1 MVTVEE
7 GVGITDLHSLGINP
21 GKMTEFNDK
30 KELEELAEIL
40 KQGMLQDYRMAY
52 SGLGQKYEAE
62 SKATVNP

>member
-7 GVGITDLHSLGINP
+7 GTGITDLRSLGINP

-30 KELEELAEIL
+30 KELEGLADIL
-40 KQGMLQDYRMAY
+40 KQSMLQDYRMAY
-52 SGLGQKYEAE
+52 SGIGQKYEAE